1 MTTQFMI
8 RFGEL
13 NTKGK
18 NKKDFINTLKRN
30 ISHSL
35 SEINNLKIIT
45 THDHIYVDISN
56 IHEEDEAKVV
66 EILKNISGIYSFA
79 KVYVVEDFDFDKI
92 TDFVLDYINKNKT
105 IKTFKIECRRSDKT
119 FPLYSRDIIYKVA
132 TSILK
137 KDLVKVDVHNPDLVI
152 NIEIHQ
158 KNMVFFFETIKG
170 VGGYPIGTIGKSLML
185 ISGGIDSPVASF
197 LMMKRGV
204 KLSFIHFASPPYT
217 QEAVIEKIKDLLGI
231 LNTYQ
236 EKIDLYIVPFTKIQ
250 EEIYKNSDVSY
261 AITILRRMM
270 YKISKKLAEKLKIK
284 SLCNGESIGQ
294 VASQTIESMD
304 TITKGIDMTIFR
316 PLSVMD
322 KDDIVRI
329 AKEIKTYDIS
339 IRPYEDCC
347 TIFKPKNP
355 KTMPKL
361 DEVLF
366 YESKVD
372 YDSLI
377 EEAINN
383 IEKIEIKKEK
393 FEI

>member
-30 ISHSL
+30 ITHSL
-35 SEINNLKIIT
+35 SEIENTKVIT
-45 THDHIYVDISN
+45 THDHIYVDISSLN
-56 IHEEDEAKVV
+56 ISEEERVV
-66 EILKNISGIYSFA
+66 EILKNISGIYSFS
-79 KVYVVEDFDFDKI
+79 KVYVVEDFDFEKI
-92 TDFVLDYINKNKT
+92 VDFVTNYILRNNN

-119 FPLYSRDIIYKVA
+119 FPLHSRDIIYKVA
-132 TSILK
+132 SAILK
-137 KDLVKVDVHNPDLVI
+137 KDLIKVDVHNPDLLL

-158 KNMVFFFETIKG
+158 KNMIFYFETIKG
-170 VGGYPIGTIGKSLML
+170 AGGYPIGTIGKSLML

-250 EEIYKNSDVSY
+250 EEIYKNTDVSY

-270 YKISKKLAEKLKIK
+270 YKISKIVANKLKIK
-284 SLCNGESIGQ
+284 SLANGESIGQ

-316 PLSVMD
+316 PLSIFD
-322 KDDIVRI
+322 KEDIVKI
-329 AKEIKTYDIS
+329 AKQIKTYEIS

-361 DEVLF
+361 NEVLF
-366 YESKVD
+366 FESKVD

-377 EEAINN
+377 DEAIKN
-383 IEKIEIKKEK
+383 ITKIEIKKEK

>member
-35 SEINNLKIIT
+35 SDINNLKIIT

-56 IHEEDEAKVV
+56 ICDEDEVRV
-66 EILKNISGIYSFA
+66 IEILKNISGIYSFA

-92 TDFVLDYINKNKT
+92 TDFVLDYIEKNKT

-119 FPLYSRDIIYKVA
+119 FSLHSRDIIYKVA
-132 TSILK
+132 SSILK

-377 EEAINN
+377 EQAINN